1 MGAIAQMARAL
12 SSLDMRVVESVLQME
27 SGYVLD
33 FTDYQFTH
41 FFEDLDVDINDPEYC
56 ADGTSKAK
64 RLRRFLRQADPLLA
78 GRTLEA
84 LLEHRLASAG
94 PPAEEDEQ
102 GYRRLV
108 ERLRAAA
115 DGNAAPGVGAVER
128 GLDLGRALNPEAFQ
142 ALGLEAKYSEVL
154 LRRMKEAQACLGAGA
169 HLATVILCGSVLEGL
184 CLAFGHLREDELR
197 RGFQRRLNQPAPR
210 LDEWTLWEWIVV
222 LGHLGHFSPTIEKF
236 GHALRDFRNY
246 VHPGAELRKGF
257 ALNHHTA
264 LIGFQV
270 VLAAVDDLSKSG
282 AKKEQ
287 PHG

>member
-1 MGAIAQMARAL
+1 VPGAI
-12 SSLDMRVVESVLQME
+12 SSLDMRWVESVLEME

-33 FTDYQFTH
+33 FSDRKFAE
-41 FFEDLDVDINDPEYC
+41 FFEDFDVDINDPEYC

-64 RLRRFLRQADPLLA
+64 RLRRFLRNAEPALA
-78 GRTLEA
+78 GRTLQA
-84 LLEHRLASAG
+84 LLDHRLASEG
-94 PPAEEDEQ
+94 PPAEEEEQ

-108 ERLRAAA
+108 ERLLSSDANAQTAAT
-115 DGNAAPGVGAVER
+115 APDAR
-128 GLDLGRALNPEAFQ
+128 DLNLGRALDAEAFKT
-142 ALGLEAKYSEVL
+142 LGLETKYAEVL
-154 LRRMKEAQACLGAGA
+154 LGRMKEAQACLAAGA

-184 CLAFGHLREDELR
+184 CLAFGHRREDELR
-197 RGFQRRLNQPAPR
+197 RGFQRRLNQPAPP

-222 LGHLGHFSPTIEKF
+222 LGYLGHFSPNIEKF

-282 AKKEQ
+282 ARKEKG
-287 PHG
+287 HG

>member
-1 MGAIAQMARAL
+1 MPGAIT
-12 SSLDMRVVESVLQME
+12 SLDMRWVETVLQME

-33 FTDYQFTH
+33 FSDRRFAE
-41 FFEDLDVDINDPEYC
+41 FFEDFDVDINDVEYC

-64 RLRRFLRQADPLLA
+64 RLRRFLRSAEPALA
-78 GRTLEA
+78 GRALQA
-84 LLEHRLASAG
+84 LLDHRLASQG
-94 PPAEEDEQ
+94 PPGEEEEQ

-108 ERLRAAA
+108 ERLLETATKPEMDAALPDA
-115 DGNAAPGVGAVER
+115 RDVT
-128 GLDLGRALNPEAFQ
+128 LGRSLDAEAFK
-142 ALGLEAKYSEVL
+142 ALGLEPKYAAVL
-154 LRRMKEAQACLGAGA
+154 LGRMQEAQACLTAGA

-184 CLAFGHLREDELR
+184 CLAFGHGREEELR
-197 RGFQRRLNQPAPR
+197 QAFQRRLNQPAPR

-222 LGHLGHFSPTIEKF
+222 LGYLGHFSPNIEKF

-282 AKKEQ
+282 AKK
-287 PHG
+287 GRNDG